1 MKKHIFILLFSGV
14 IGLLIGSCSKNS
26 GSMVGRW
33 AYVPEKSTD
42 LVTWRYRT
50 PEVVVQKEKDR
61 IVILWNWMRRG
72 KVAFRDSLTFCPGS
86 APSKIPVTSAIWP
99 ENWYMG
105 VLAKKNSWKLIS
117 GEWKQPGRELFVRKK
132 QVVEISQGEAHITTD
147 YTYTLGSKGRMLTV
161 VEKRS
166 SRPTSITYVFK
177 RID

>member
-1 MKKHIFILLFSGV
+1 MRKQVIVLLFIGV
-14 IGLLIGSCSKNS
+14 IGLLFGSCSKNS
-26 GSMVGRW
+26 ETIFGRW

-50 PEVVVQKEKDR
+50 PEVVIQKDKNR
-61 IVILWNWMRRG
+61 MIILWKWMRRG
-72 KVAFRDSLTFCPGS
+72 KVAFKDSLAFCPGN

-105 VLAKKNSWKLIS
+105 VLAKKNSRKVIS
-117 GEWKQPGRELFVRKK
+117 GKWKQPEQELFVRKK

-147 YTYTLGSKGRMLTV
+147 YTFSLGAEGQTLTV

-166 SRPTSITYVFK
+166 SRPTPVTYVFK